1 MTLFAACLLTFL
13 LGALA
18 SLLPRSFRAANALG
32 AGSAVLGCL
41 LGLIPA
47 AQALAR
53 PRDWELRLAWPP
65 PWGLGSLAIDGIS
78 AMFLVPA
85 LVLVALGAVYGR
97 GYLAGMEGRKRGG
110 PPWFFYNILAACIA
124 GVFTA
129 RDPQLLLLFWEG
141 MALSSYFLVCT
152 EDAEAQV
159 RRAGRIYLIA
169 SHLGAAFLL
178 ALCLLPGAAWPPA
191 QGVAGMADL
200 AALTAGGSTGSTP
213 GGGAGAAAGLAF
225 LLALVGFGSKA
236 GLAPLGVWLPEAH
249 PAAPSHVSAV
259 LSGVMIKTGV
269 YGVMRVLLALSPEPW
284 WGWTLIALGGATA
297 VLGVCGALGQAELKR
312 LLAWSSMENAGLM
325 LLGLG
330 LGALG
335 RACDAPLVAA
345 LGFSAAL
352 MHMVNHGVFKSLL
365 FFCAGSVLH
374 GTGEPRM
381 DRLGGVMRRMPTTGA
396 AFLVGALGICALP
409 PLGGFAPELT
419 LGLAAVKGLLLP
431 TPSLDIPSLAVLSVL
446 VLCAGLAA
454 AVFVGAFGVVFLGE
468 PRGQGAAEAHEA
480 PASMRLPMLALAALG
495 LALGLGAPLLLHTAL
510 LALAPHLPG
519 APELG
524 ANLVEGLQAASM
536 AFVLLLALLGGLAL
550 LRRGLLRGRSLR
562 RGPTWDC
569 GYIAP
574 TARIQYTYSS
584 FAQPLADMFR
594 ALAGSFGQATRP
606 WGLFPA
612 RAGYFAEAQD
622 RILTGFLALFGYLDD
637 RLKALHR
644 LQQGQ
649 VHVYVLYIA
658 ATLVAL
664 LAWGLS

>member
-18 SLLPRSFRAANALG
+18 ALLPRSFRAANAVG

-41 LGLIPA
+41 LGLVPA
-47 AQALAR
+47 AQALVA
-53 PRDWELRLAWPP
+53 PQDWELRLAWPP

-97 GYLAGMEGRKRGG
+97 GYLANLEGRKRGG

-129 RDPQLLLLFWEG
+129 RDPLLLLLFWEG
-141 MALSSYFLVCT
+141 MALSSYFLVCM
-152 EDAEAQV
+152 EDGEAQV

-178 ALCLLPGAAWPPA
+178 ALCLLPAATWPPTPGPA
-191 QGVAGMADL
+191 SGPGADL
-200 AALTAGGSTGSTP
+200 AALPDAGV
-213 GGGAGAAAGLAF
+213 AAGLAF

-269 YGVMRVLLALSPEPW
+269 YGILRVLLALPPAPW

-335 RACDAPLVAA
+335 RACDAPLIAA

-352 MHMVNHGVFKSLL
+352 IHVVNHGVFKSLL

-381 DRLGGVMRRMPTTGA
+381 DRLGGVMRRMPATGA
-396 AFLVGALGICALP
+396 AFLVGALGICGLP
-409 PLGGFAPELT
+409 PLGGFASELT

-468 PRGQGAAEAHEA
+468 PRSQTAAAAHES
-480 PASMRLPMLALAALG
+480 PAAMRLPMAVLATFG
-495 LALGLGAPLLLHTAL
+495 LALGLGAPLLLETAL
-510 LALAPHLPG
+510 RALAPHLPG
-519 APELG
+519 APEQG
-524 ANLVEGLQAASM
+524 ASLVEGLLSASM
-536 AFVLLLALLGGLAL
+536 AFTLLLALLGGILL
-550 LRRGLLRGRSLR
+550 LRRGLLRGRDLR
-562 RGPTWDC
+562 HGPTWDC

-594 ALAGSFGQATRP
+594 ALTGSFGQATRP